1 MKAIKLYLTGMFLIS
16 KLYFSQNIDSLD
28 SVYKQYYTT
37 SLSTTSP
44 TGEHVVLNHSN
55 AYGKN
60 DDELITVN
68 TGSKKVLEK
77 HTQYHFLNAHLLL
90 MRNDKHI
97 RILNIKTGQ
106 SKDITGNFTFDSS
119 NASKQLLLHSVNA
132 SELVS
137 VSYDGT
143 ELWRERNITAY
154 HFDNKSH
161 RVIYI
166 SGTSLGIRDLK
177 NQQTKIFKLESE
189 CQWLANSGNNIF
201 CANITRSQIEFYK
214 VDVLSNQLSRQ
225 VIDSPSAFEFTA
237 NLKGYLEV
245 REETHFIVPVYLKS
259 TLYSK
264 TNPELQISY
273 SNRNNNENVLKHY
286 MGIYNLSNQTW
297 DYQPDERLKLPVY
310 KFLNEKGDFMVYD
323 ESKNIVEEQQNPV
336 LNLKLMLDYGKSS
349 YLLPNKRINDGTYLW
364 DRATE
369 QFIYFD
375 FKRWIC
381 HHIRRGED
389 HELFPEDIDKWENP
403 KNSGLLYSP
412 SDHPIKIKGRSSI
425 MLHNQFDYYIVDL
438 NMHQIQKITA
448 GEAKNI
454 KYNVQISKD
463 QYPVSPWNLKFAML
477 DLENELTFKLFN
489 ELTYDSGFATYEYQ
503 KNKMTSYRQGHYKEM
518 IPYRNGFFLT
528 SHFALEPFKLT
539 KFERGKY
546 SVVYE
551 SMKAEKKHFEKSKY
565 QIFQYKTQYGIS
577 NAALLFPVNYDPQK
591 KYPLIV
597 NIYEKKSQD
606 DLLYFWPPYLRTTF
620 GFHYMHYLMNG
631 YMVLLP
637 DLQYEIGNVKN
648 SVISSLEKSIDIA
661 KTIAPIDDKNIGVV
675 GLSFGGY
682 ETGLALTNSS
692 YFKTG
697 VAGVMVSDLVSFS
710 LINSEFDGMP
720 NYRRTENQ
728 QLRMSKNLFED
739 VGNYR
744 DNSPIFHLKNI
755 DTPVLIW
762 TGVKDKNISHLQS
775 QMFFLGM
782 KRLQKKAVFLQYSN
796 ETHNVFL
803 PSNQLDLNLKIWQWF
818 DHYLKSKPPVD
829 WIDPITY

>member
-1 MKAIKLYLTGMFLIS
+1 MKAIKLYLIGLFLIS
-16 KLYFSQNIDSLD
+16 GLYFSQNIDSLD

-37 SLSTTSP
+37 SLSATSP
-44 TGEHVVLNHSN
+44 TGQHVVLNHSN

-68 TGSKKVLEK
+68 TGSKAVLEK
-77 HTQYHFLNAHLLL
+77 HNQYHFLNAHLLL

-97 RILNIKTGQ
+97 RILNINTGQ
-106 SKDITGNFTFDSS
+106 SKDITGNFTFDIST
-119 NASKQLLLHSVNA
+119 ASEQLLLHSA
-132 SELVS
+132 AAKELVS

-143 ELWRERNITAY
+143 ELWREDNINAY
-154 HFDNKSH
+154 HFDHKNI
-161 RVIYI
+161 RLMYT
-166 SGTSLGIRDLK
+166 SGTSLAIRNLK
-177 NQQTKIFKLESE
+177 NQKTKIFTLQND
-189 CQWLANSGNNIF
+189 CQWLTYSGNSIF
-201 CANITRSQIEFYK
+201 CANITRSKIEFYK

-225 VIDSPSAFEFTA
+225 IIDSPSAFEFTA

-259 TLYSK
+259 KLYSK

-273 SNRNNNENVLKHY
+273 SNRNNNENILKHH
-286 MGIYNLSNQTW
+286 MGIYNLSNKTW

-310 KFLNEKGDFMVYD
+310 KFLNEEGDFMVYD
-323 ESKNIVEEQQNPV
+323 ESENIVEEQQNPV
-336 LNLKLMLDYGKSS
+336 LDLNLMLDYGKSS
-349 YLLPNKRINDGTYLW
+349 YLLPKKRINDGNYLW

-375 FKRWIC
+375 FKRWRYL
-381 HHIRRGED
+381 HIRGGKD
-389 HELFPEDIDKWENP
+389 HELFPLESHRWENP
-403 KNSGLLYSP
+403 KYSGLQYSP
-412 SDHPIKIKGRSSI
+412 SDHPIKIKGTSSL
-425 MLHNQFDYYIVDL
+425 MLHNQFDYYMVNL
-438 NMHQIQKITA
+438 NTHQIQKITA
-448 GEAKNI
+448 GEDKNI
-454 KYNVQISKD
+454 KYNIQISKD

-477 DLENELTFKLFN
+477 DLEKELTFKLFN
-489 ELTYDSGFATYEYQ
+489 ELTYDSGFATYKYS
-503 KNKMTSYRQGHYKEM
+503 KNKMTSYREGHYKEM
-518 IPYRNGFFLT
+518 IPYSNGFFLT

-539 KFERGKY
+539 KFERGIY

-551 SMKAEKKHFEKSKY
+551 SMKDEKNHFEKSKY
-565 QIFQYKTQYGIS
+565 QIYEYKTQYGIS
-577 NAALLFPVNYDPQK
+577 NAALLFPVNYDPRK

-637 DLQYEIGNVKN
+637 DLQYEISNVKN
-648 SVISSLEKSIDIA
+648 SVITSLEKSIDIA

-710 LINSEFDGMP
+710 LTNSEFDLMP
-720 NYRRTENQ
+720 NYRRSENQ
-728 QLRMSKNLFED
+728 QLRMNRNLFED
-739 VGNYR
+739 DDKYR
-744 DNSPIFHLKNI
+744 DNSPIYHLKNI
-755 DTPVLIW
+755 DAPVLIW
-762 TGVKDKNISHLQS
+762 TGVEDKNISHLQS
-775 QMFFLGM
+775 QMFFLGI
-782 KRLQKKAVFLQYSN
+782 KRLQKKAVFLEYSN
-796 ETHNVFL
+796 ETHNVLL

-818 DHYLKSKPPVD
+818 DYYLKNKSPSS
-829 WIDPITY
+829 WICPMAN